1 MPYYILVTN
10 EQEIDVYTTPE
21 MLTPEEIQDLVGIE
35 GVPANYEVLD
45 SSSFSDPMIVM
56 VCDDEAQP
64 KGLTPT
70 YFTRNGDVV
79 CGQVLILAT
88 NNSLQDLCL
97 LNLTQ
102 AKIVKEELK
111 LHPKPPNPEEN
122 FTASLWDID

>member
-10 EQEIDVYTTPE
+10 EPEMDVYTTPE
-21 MLTPEEIQDLVGIE
+21 MLTTEEIQHLVGVE
-35 GVPANYEVLD
+35 GVPASYEVLD
-45 SSSFSDPMIVM
+45 SSSFSDPTIVM
-56 VCDDEAQP
+56 VCDDDAQS

-70 YFTRNGDVV
+70 CFTRNGDVV

-111 LHPKPPNPEEN
+111 LYQKPPKPEDD
-122 FTASLWDID
+122 FSAWLWDVD